1 MALGNSSWQAGGW
14 RASLQRDPGRGRGWW
29 LRMKGGSRVGT
40 SGGVGPPRWPAPK
53 PLAAWTRY
61 QVGWAA
67 TAALSCQ
74 AADALQTMRFCST
87 CAWTSPLFAMSSQ
100 QVSSQGHR
108 RPGPRVLNGGPRAG
122 DAGSGQ

>member
-1 MALGNSSWQAGGW
+1 MVAEDEGGQQGGHLGRRGTTTVASSKATGSVDQIPGG
-14 RASLQRDPGRGRGWW
+14 LGCHGCPLMPG
-29 LRMKGGSRVGT
+29 
-40 SGGVGPPRWPAPK
+40 
-53 PLAAWTRY
+53 
-61 QVGWAA
+61 
-67 TAALSCQ
+67 Q